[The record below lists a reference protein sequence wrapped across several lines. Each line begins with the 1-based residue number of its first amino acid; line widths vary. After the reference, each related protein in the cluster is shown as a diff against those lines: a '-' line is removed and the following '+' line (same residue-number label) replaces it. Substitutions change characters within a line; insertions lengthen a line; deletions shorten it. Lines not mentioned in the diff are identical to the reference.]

1 MSYFT
6 LNDPVTEDRRA
17 YYSSG
22 GICAKFCNM
31 GIVTSSKW
39 FSCYVVILDGVLTL
53 YADEQSSLDNPQDP
67 VLKINLSKYHGASAI
82 KRKNYSQDPL
92 KIIDFYC
99 FYVQLDNG
107 MFNPTKELKIGCTE
121 RSTADKLIR
130 AIEINTR
137 RIDPNIV

>member
-1 MSYFT
+1 M
-6 LNDPVTEDRRA
+6 P
-17 YYSSG
+17 
-22 GICAKFCNM
+22 
-31 GIVTSSKW
+31 
-39 FSCYVVILDGVLTL
+39 ILLI
-53 YADEQSSLDNPQDP
+53 Q
-67 VLKINLSKYHGASAI
+67 ASAI

-121 RSTADKLIR
+121 RNTADKLIR
-130 AIEINTR
+130 AIEVNTR